1 MTPFYHFNWYCIT
14 LPSSPNPF
22 MHLIVSSLKIQP
34 KKKKLKNQITKSS
47 NFISRKALPGFFL
60 PTSSS
65 LTCRKK
71 PVFSKRDLLRW
82 KVPAMLYW
90 DFWPAEGTSQPVTIS
105 KKWKNPSSA
114 LRRKRTWIQA
124 LPAYRP
130 RAQIS
135 NHGRACTQ
143 VLFLYITFFL
153 HTYTQSLFST
163 MCSTLTTSTNVC
175 QIIN

>member
-90 DFWPAEGTSQPVTIS
+90 DFWPAEGTSQPVTVS
-105 KKWKNPSSA
+105 KKWKIPTLLYVGKGPEYRPFRPTGLGHRSQITEGPA
-114 LRRKRTWIQA
+114 LR
-124 LPAYRP
+124 
-130 RAQIS
+130 S
-135 NHGRACTQ
+135 
-143 VLFLYITFFL
+143 FS
-153 HTYTQSLFST
+153 YT
-163 MCSTLTTSTNVC
+163 
-175 QIIN
+175 